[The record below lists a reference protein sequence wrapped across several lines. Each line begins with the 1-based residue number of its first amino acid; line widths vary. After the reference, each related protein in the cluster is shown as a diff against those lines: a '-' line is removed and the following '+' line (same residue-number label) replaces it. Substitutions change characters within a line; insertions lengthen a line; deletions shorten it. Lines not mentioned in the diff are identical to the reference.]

1 LKQERSVHPV
11 ERIVLIG
18 FSGSGKSAVGA
29 LLARRLGWRP
39 IDTDQQ
45 LERAFGRSIPRVF
58 EEEGEASFRAAER
71 QTLLAAL
78 AARQRVVACGGGAVA
93 DPALW
98 TPEALLGAGTL
109 VVALDASPETS
120 LRRLVEQQ
128 ARDGAATERPMLAGA
143 DPLTRIRALKA
154 SRQDTYD
161 RAHLTLVVDRATPD
175 VIAAEIATLP
185 GVAAPNLAP
194 GLELRAPSGSSA
206 IFVLPGARAALAG
219 LIRERWPT
227 ARRIW
232 IVSDDHVGALHGS
245 DTLAALRADG
255 FAADLHAVAAGEG
268 SKSLAG
274 VGELYDWML
283 GGTAERSDV
292 VVALGGGMVGD
303 LAGFAAA
310 TTLRGLGLAQ
320 VPTSLLAMVDSSV
333 GGKTGINHAAG
344 KNLIG
349 AFYQPPVVAID
360 PDFLQTLPPRELTS
374 GWAEIVKHAI
384 IQPSTPGG
392 ERADL
397 ARFLERNAVG
407 LRALAEPAVSYLIRR
422 NVALKAA
429 VVEADEREAGIR
441 AYLNFGHT
449 LGHAIEAAGYALLHG
464 EAVALGMRAATRIGA
479 AIGTCDGAL
488 VERVD
493 ALLDAFGLPRT
504 APIDPEL
511 TLGLLG
517 SDKKRAAGRL
527 RWVLPLAEGGVELR
541 DDVPMAA
548 VEAALRAVTAQPGAP
563 N

>member
-1 LKQERSVHPV
+1 
-11 ERIVLIG
+11 
-18 FSGSGKSAVGA
+18 
-29 LLARRLGWRP
+29 
-39 IDTDQQ
+39 
-45 LERAFGRSIPRVF
+45 
-58 EEEGEASFRAAER
+58 
-71 QTLLAAL
+71 
-78 AARQRVVACGGGAVA
+78 
-93 DPALW
+93 
-98 TPEALLGAGTL
+98 
-109 VVALDASPETS
+109 
-120 LRRLVEQQ
+120 
-128 ARDGAATERPMLAGA
+128 
-143 DPLTRIRALKA
+143 
-154 SRQDTYD
+154 
-161 RAHLTLVVDRATPD
+161 
-175 VIAAEIATLP
+175 
-185 GVAAPNLAP
+185 
-194 GLELRAPSGSSA
+194 
-206 IFVLPGARAALAG
+206 
-219 LIRERWPT
+219 
-227 ARRIW
+227 
-232 IVSDDHVGALHGS
+232 
-245 DTLAALRADG
+245 
-255 FAADLHAVAAGEG
+255 VAAGEG
-268 SKSLAG
+268 SKSLRG

-283 GGTAERSDV
+283 GRGAERSDV

-320 VPTSLLAMVDSSV
+320 APTSLLAMVDSSV

-397 ARFLERNAVG
+397 ARFLERNAAG
-407 LRALAEPAVSYLIRR
+407 LRALSEPAVSYLIRR

-464 EAVALGMRAATRIGA
+464 EAVALGMRAATRIGQA
-479 AIGTCDGAL
+479 VGTCEGAL

-504 APIDPEL
+504 APIDPEA
-511 TLGLLG
+511 TLALLG

-541 DDVPMAA
+541 DDVPMPV
-548 VEAALRAVTAQPGAP
+548 VEAALRAVAAEPGAST
-563 N
+563 